1 VACLRAL
8 NFIDDDPKDG
18 LELVYDA
25 GRTYLSELMEAGW
38 CNNPFSTQYLSTEEY
53 RKAVLKALFCD
64 VDVTGFLKLEERAD
78 EELARRLCEYAD
90 EREAA
95 GRSVPHSVWI
105 VSARYPRPGLVARLI
120 GRLEH
125 PSESERKVAIL
136 SLKSA
141 QDSRAI
147 SFLKERLEREESWEC
162 QTLIKS
168 TLDALS
174 I

>member
-1 VACLRAL
+1 MLSNLAAAQIAALTAEWISCSRCCCLQ
-8 NFIDDDPKDG
+8 DD
-18 LELVYDA
+18 V
-25 GRTYLSELMEAGW
+25 RVFVRS
-38 CNNPFSTQYLSTEEY
+38 
-53 RKAVLKALFCD
+53 
-64 VDVTGFLKLEERAD
+64 EERAD

-90 EREAA
+90 ERESA

-125 PSESERKVAIL
+125 PNEEERKVAIL

-141 QDSRAI
+141 QDTRAV
-147 SFLKERLEREESWEC
+147 SFLKDRLEREEAWEC
-162 QTLIKS
+162 QALIKA

-174 I
+174 